1 MLAVYCRESSL
12 ARINFI
18 KSRLVY
24 ESFSDLSK
32 DVDLVS
38 QEILLLDT
46 RFAHCPANK
55 ETQLLP
61 PFLSFGF
68 QCRSGSSSLSQCGS
82 NQCQSMLKKCWQRN
96 LIIRDWDRELYY
108 GKACSQCSGPVP
120 FCYGSVSGSF
130 GYVHWI
136 LETAR
141 APDPSLCNKK

>member
-1 MLAVYCRESSL
+1 MLALYYRESSL

-55 ETQLLP
+55 ETRQLP
-61 PFLSFGF
+61 PFISFGYNQCCGDPHWF
-68 QCRSGSSSLSQCGS
+68 QCRSGSSFF
-82 NQCQSMLKKCWQRN
+82 NSMRIRIHALKN
-96 LIIRDWDRELYY
+96 AD
-108 GKACSQCSGPVP
+108 
-120 FCYGSVSGSF
+120 
-130 GYVHWI
+130 
-136 LETAR
+136 
-141 APDPSLCNKK
+141 NKMR

>member
-1 MLAVYCRESSL
+1 MVTVYCRESSL

-61 PFLSFGF
+61 PFPFIWF
-68 QCRSGSSSLSQCGS
+68 QMRIQIRLFI
-82 NQCQSMLKKCWQRN
+82 SMRIRIQGVKPMRVRILILKR
-96 LIIRDWDRELYY
+96 L
-108 GKACSQCSGPVP
+108 
-120 FCYGSVSGSF
+120 
-130 GYVHWI
+130 
-136 LETAR
+136 
-141 APDPSLCNKK
+141 

>member
-55 ETQLLP
+55 ETQLMP
-61 PFLSFGF
+61 PFL
-68 QCRSGSSSLSQCGS
+68 L
-82 NQCQSMLKKCWQRN
+82 
-96 LIIRDWDRELYY
+96 
-108 GKACSQCSGPVP
+108 
-120 FCYGSVSGSF
+120 F
-130 GYVHWI
+130 GYNQIRINLFFSLRIRIQGVKPMRVRIRI
-136 LETAR
+136 LKR
-141 APDPSLCNKK
+141 L

>member
-1 MLAVYCRESSL
+1 MLAVYYRESSL

-68 QCRSGSSSLSQCGS
+68 ECRSGSSFLSQC
-82 NQCQSMLKKCWQRN
+82 
-96 LIIRDWDRELYY
+96 E
-108 GKACSQCSGPVP
+108 
-120 FCYGSVSGSF
+120 SGSR
-130 GYVHWI
+130 
-136 LETAR
+136 E
-141 APDPSLCNKK
+141 SNLCGSGSESWSDFKVKKS

>member
-1 MLAVYCRESSL
+1 LETDNATIGIFYHEEFIEKFVNAMLTVYYRESSL

-55 ETQLLP
+55 ETQLP
-61 PFLSFGF
+61 SFL
-68 QCRSGSSSLSQCGS
+68 L
-82 NQCQSMLKKCWQRN
+82 
-96 LIIRDWDRELYY
+96 
-108 GKACSQCSGPVP
+108 
-120 FCYGSVSGSF
+120 F
-130 GYVHWI
+130 GYNHIRI
-136 LETAR
+136 LLFISMRIHAG
-141 APDPSLCNKK
+141 PDPDPDQT

>member
-1 MLAVYCRESSL
+1 MAASEASAIWAQKSRDLQGPPLSNGPSDGFASVLDTPPVHKKVPYLELQKKKFVNAMLALYYRESSL

-55 ETQLLP
+55 ETQLLT
-61 PFLSFGF
+61 LSFHLVSVEIRIPMRIRIQGVKPMGG
-68 QCRSGSSSLSQCGS
+68 SGSES
-82 NQCQSMLKKCWQRN
+82 
-96 LIIRDWDRELYY
+96 
-108 GKACSQCSGPVP
+108 
-120 FCYGSVSGSF
+120 
-130 GYVHWI
+130 
-136 LETAR
+136 
-141 APDPSLCNKK
+141 

>member
-1 MLAVYCRESSL
+1 MLAVYYRESSL

-55 ETQLLP
+55 ETPLLLP
-61 PFLSFGF
+61 PFLPFGF
-68 QCRSGSSSLSQCGS
+68 NSDLDPAFYLNTDPYPGSQTQTNADPCGSGSEC
-82 NQCQSMLKKCWQRN
+82 
-96 LIIRDWDRELYY
+96 
-108 GKACSQCSGPVP
+108 
-120 FCYGSVSGSF
+120 
-130 GYVHWI
+130 
-136 LETAR
+136 
-141 APDPSLCNKK
+141 

>member
-55 ETQLLP
+55 ETQLPP
-61 PFLSFGF
+61 PFRFIWF
-68 QCRSGSSSLSQCGS
+68 QCRSGSSILSQCGS
-82 NQCQSMLKKCWQRN
+82 GSRESNQC
-96 LIIRDWDRELYY
+96 
-108 GKACSQCSGPVP
+108 
-120 FCYGSVSGSF
+120 
-130 GYVHWI
+130 
-136 LETAR
+136 
-141 APDPSLCNKK
+141 

>member
-61 PFLSFGF
+61 PFLTFGYSQCCGDPDWF
-68 QCRSGSSSLSQCGS
+68 QCRSGSSLLSRCGFGSRGS
-82 NQCQSMLKKCWQRN
+82 NQC
-96 LIIRDWDRELYY
+96 
-108 GKACSQCSGPVP
+108 
-120 FCYGSVSGSF
+120 
-130 GYVHWI
+130 
-136 LETAR
+136 
-141 APDPSLCNKK
+141 

>member
-1 MLAVYCRESSL
+1 MLAVYYRESSL

-61 PFLSFGF
+61 LS
-68 QCRSGSSSLSQCGS
+68 
-82 NQCQSMLKKCWQRN
+82 
-96 LIIRDWDRELYY
+96 
-108 GKACSQCSGPVP
+108 
-120 FCYGSVSGSF
+120 
-130 GYVHWI
+130 
-136 LETAR
+136 
-141 APDPSLCNKK
+141 

>member
-24 ESFSDLSK
+24 ESFSDCSK

-61 PFLSFGF
+61 LSFHLVIITVVEI
-68 QCRSGSSSLSQCGS
+68 RSGFNADPDLAFYL
-82 NQCQSMLKKCWQRN
+82 NA
-96 LIIRDWDRELYY
+96 D
-108 GKACSQCSGPVP
+108 
-120 FCYGSVSGSF
+120 
-130 GYVHWI
+130 
-136 LETAR
+136 
-141 APDPSLCNKK
+141 PDPGGFKPMPFYAF

>member
-55 ETQLLP
+55 ETQLPP

-68 QCRSGSSSLSQCGS
+68 NADPDLAFYLDADPYPGSQTQTNADLCGSGSES
-82 NQCQSMLKKCWQRN
+82 
-96 LIIRDWDRELYY
+96 
-108 GKACSQCSGPVP
+108 
-120 FCYGSVSGSF
+120 
-130 GYVHWI
+130 
-136 LETAR
+136 
-141 APDPSLCNKK
+141 

>member
-1 MLAVYCRESSL
+1 MLAVCCRESSL

-55 ETQLLP
+55 ETQLLS
-61 PFLSFGF
+61 PFL
-68 QCRSGSSSLSQCGS
+68 L
-82 NQCQSMLKKCWQRN
+82 
-96 LIIRDWDRELYY
+96 
-108 GKACSQCSGPVP
+108 
-120 FCYGSVSGSF
+120 F
-130 GYVHWI
+130 GYNQIRIQLFVSMRIWI
-136 LETAR
+136 QGVKPMQVRIRILVR
-141 APDPSLCNKK
+141 L

>member
-1 MLAVYCRESSL
+1 MLAVYYRESSL

-61 PFLSFGF
+61 PFLSFGN
-68 QCRSGSSSLSQCGS
+68 
-82 NQCQSMLKKCWQRN
+82 NQCCGDLN
-96 LIIRDWDRELYY
+96 AD
-108 GKACSQCSGPVP
+108 
-120 FCYGSVSGSF
+120 
-130 GYVHWI
+130 
-136 LETAR
+136 
-141 APDPSLCNKK
+141 PDPGSQTNANPCFKNEMR